1 MFLTLQFPFADV
13 RAFIAD
19 PPDTVISK
27 IKEGK
32 PGRLEKDQYKDRY
45 KEGFVRSF
53 GCARPRG
60 YDPEFIDSGE
70 SKYPEGS
77 GISEY
82 WDQLSDLWS
91 EESCYFNARH
101 SLLFE
106 KLETY
111 KLLEKLRY
119 PSVKVRSLHFSR
131 HHLKSDL
138 WSPCMRFELGIY
150 YDLIEPL
157 GKDEL
162 QKVLLKFLE
171 LPTKVPIPKEKKAKV
186 KIFFKASGKHKDEI
200 DRKKT
205 NKKNKTYAD
214 DSLIKQKNNLANL
227 ILKSTTPFSEIQIDQ
242 QMVIPGKPLLAVH
255 YFSDELP
262 HPPLNVHWLPEMMT
276 EGVKIGYLPLNTQWG
291 SVGIWLFE
299 LPSTKKTEKTHKEI
313 VNQRVIIRNYT
324 IAIMRYWS
332 EFQTAHLITTSLSSK
347 KFGLSPTNNALL
359 QTYLTKAT
367 DFIFTPKWHS
377 ARLKIIRNVINAYED
392 TIDNNEQRNLDNA
405 IRGFNLQLQK
415 KLLQLGEDLGH
426 VNVFVS
432 YSHKDEVWRSEVEKA
447 LGSLPKYFDDKCI
460 EAGEQWLNKIER
472 SIYNASIVVLLMS
485 ENFLKSDFIQKKEL
499 WMIEK
504 LYKKHK
510 LKIIPILID
519 GEIDD
524 IEWIAPIQFL
534 KFGNGSM
541 REANLEQIEEGMEK
555 LKQQVNDSLKLPED
569 PNYMG
574 APLQ

>member
-32 PGRLEKDQYKDRY
+32 PSRLGKEQYKDRY

-60 YDPEFIDSGE
+60 YDTEFIDSGE
-70 SKYPEGS
+70 SKHLEGT

-106 KLETY
+106 KLETH

-150 YDLIEPL
+150 YDLTEPL

-171 LPTKVPIPKEKKAKV
+171 LPTKVPIPKENKSEV
-186 KIFFKASGKHKDEI
+186 KIFFKASGKHKGEI
-200 DRKKT
+200 DRKRT

-214 DSLIKQKNNLANL
+214 GPLIEQKNNLANL

-262 HPPLNVHWLPEMMT
+262 HPPLNVHWLPEMIT

-291 SVGIWLFE
+291 AVGIWLFE
-299 LPSTKKTEKTHKEI
+299 LTSTKKTETTHKEI

-332 EFQTAHLITTSLSSK
+332 EFQAAHLITTSLSSK
-347 KFGLSPTNNALL
+347 KFGLSPTNNSLL

-392 TIDNNEQRNLDNA
+392 TIDDNEQRNLDNA

-426 VNVFVS
+426 VNIFVS

-519 GEIDD
+519 GKIDD
-524 IEWIAPIQFL
+524 IEWMAPIQFL
-534 KFGNGSM
+534 KFGNGPM
-541 REANLEQIEEGMEK
+541 RDANLEQIEEAMEK
-555 LKQQVNDSLKLPED
+555 LKQQVKEVA
-569 PNYMG
+569 PNV
-574 APLQ
+574 